1 MKLIAIL
8 FALVGLT
15 CRADMPALP
24 AQPKPI
30 QAAYSNRVEQAEN
43 LIVDTNGTVIV
54 APLTNV
60 CCLPDFYFT
69 PQSGPFVTVNDASSN
84 FCTAY
89 FTNGQRVGWPI
100 YEPRVNPDGSLNT
113 NDIEAFGYGFTD
125 FSAFFPTNKVE
136 VTIGGM
142 TWICATNPTDNWFGI
157 GIDNQDGTY
166 GVKESTSLPVS
177 GNPVIVLGATNNLI
191 SIIQTPLNRE

>member
-24 AQPKPI
+24 AQTGPI

-100 YEPRVNPDGSLNT
+100 YEPRVNSDWSLNT
-113 NDIEAFGYGFTD
+113 NDVEVFGYEFTD
-125 FSAFFPTNKVE
+125 FSAYFPTNRVVTYLGGVE
-136 VTIGGM
+136 
-142 TWICATNPTDNWFGI
+142 WSCETNPVENFFFCMSAWPGYYCVAI
-157 GIDNQDGTY
+157 GETPNNLIPCG
-166 GVKESTSLPVS
+166 E
-177 GNPVIVLGATNNLI
+177 ILGATNDTVQI
-191 SIIQTPLNRE
+191 TITPLNSE